1 MPTGRRQS
9 RWLFK
14 KRGEI
19 DFGTIKEKPFSGS
32 NPGPLAGYKVQCPN
46 HLVILAYIG
55 LIINYAQLT

>member
-32 NPGPLAGYKVQCPN
+32 NPGPLAGYKSSV
-46 HLVILAYIG
+46 
-55 LIINYAQLT
+55 LTTWSYSPTLGS